1 MIDALNQ
8 KDIDALLKGAMPVAA
23 PAPSV
28 EVLPYN
34 FLRPP
39 RISRDRRATLGGI
52 YGRFAVAMQG
62 LLSSRLRLP
71 MDVVVGS
78 VEQATFGEFLLSM
91 GNPCAAFVFDLG
103 DGQQSQ
109 GVLDMSTELSLYIVD
124 RMFGGPGEVRSADRP
139 LTQLE
144 RLLLKSIADRALGFL
159 GEVWHD
165 YLPLDPVQTGFEAVP
180 DALQI
185 ASKEDNVL
193 VANIDVRGGQFAGLM
208 TVCMPL
214 HALELFLQEK
224 PAAVRQAARAN
235 PAEQAANRTNLEA
248 SLRVANLPVAAR
260 FPIFTMRA
268 RDVAALSVG
277 QVIHTG
283 FPLDVPIEVQVNGRR
298 RFLGVPG
305 QVRGGMGIRVTTVLP
320 AGQAEPKERA
330 MRARVV

>member
-8 KDIDALLKGAMPVAA
+8 KDIDALLKGAMPAA
-23 PAPSV
+23 PPTAQV
-28 EVLPYN
+28 EVVPYN

-39 RISRDRRATLGGI
+39 RISRDRRATIEGI
-52 YGRFAVAMQG
+52 YGRFAVALQA

-103 DGQQSQ
+103 DGHNSQ
-109 GVLDMSTELSLYIVD
+109 GVMDFSAELSLYLVD
-124 RMFGGPGEVRSADRP
+124 RMFGGPGEVRPADRP

-144 RLLLKSIADRALGFL
+144 RLLVKQFADRALGFL
-159 GEVWHD
+159 GEVWQD
-165 YLPLDPVQTGFEAVP
+165 FLPFSPVQTGFESVP

-185 ASKEDNVL
+185 ANKEDNVL

-208 TVCMPL
+208 TVCVPL

-224 PAAVRQAARAN
+224 PAAVRQTAKVN
-235 PAEQAANRTNLEA
+235 PVEQAQQRMNLES
-248 SLRVANLPVAAR
+248 SLRVAALPVTAR
-260 FPIFTMRA
+260 FPVFSLRA
-268 RDVAALSVG
+268 GDVAKLAVG
-277 QVIHTG
+277 QVIHTS
-283 FPLDVPIEVQVNGRR
+283 FPLDVPLEVHVNGRR

-305 QVRGGMGIRVTTVLP
+305 QLRRGMGVRITNVLP
-320 AGQAEPKERA
+320 SGQAEPKERA
-330 MRARVV
+330 ARARVV